1 MKLRY
6 QMRGLGI
13 GMIVT
18 ALLMGLTAEKVPLSD
33 AEIRARAAELG
44 MIESDALKLT
54 DIQNVPAGSPSPEQN
69 GAGETE
75 FGTANSEPDSEE
87 SRGAS
92 GEEEQ
97 PGSEGASGEEEQPGS
112 EGASGEEEQPG
123 SGGSSGEAGQ
133 SGPEGTSGE
142 EGQPDS
148 RPAGEMVTIT
158 VEPGITSYRVCI
170 MLEEAGLVEDAAEFD
185 TYLCENGYSRK
196 IDSGTYEIPMG
207 ISEEEIAKMIT
218 RNR

>member
-6 QMRGLGI
+6 QMRGIGI

-33 AEIRARAAELG
+33 AEIKTRAAELG

-54 DIQNVPAGSPSPEQN
+54 DIQNASAGSSSPEQN
-69 GAGETE
+69 GTGETE
-75 FGTANSEPDSEE
+75 SGTASEDISESSESGSEE
-87 SRGAS
+87 ARGAS

-97 PGSEGASGEEEQPGS
+97 PDSEGASGEENS
-112 EGASGEEEQPG
+112 SDSG
-123 SGGSSGEAGQ
+123 
-133 SGPEGTSGE
+133 
-142 EGQPDS
+142 
-148 RPAGEMVTIT
+148 PAGEMVTIT

-185 TYLCENGYSRK
+185 TYLCNNGYSRK

>member
-6 QMRGLGI
+6 QMRGIGI

-33 AEIRARAAELG
+33 AEIKTRAAELG

-54 DIQNVPAGSPSPEQN
+54 DIQNASAGSSSPEQN
-69 GAGETE
+69 GTGETE
-75 FGTANSEPDSEE
+75 SGTASEDISENSESGSEE
-87 SRGAS
+87 ARGAS
-92 GEEEQ
+92 GEEER
-97 PGSEGASGEEEQPGS
+97 PDSEGASGEEEQPGL
-112 EGASGEEEQPG
+112 EGASGEENSSD
-123 SGGSSGEAGQ
+123 SG
-133 SGPEGTSGE
+133 
-142 EGQPDS
+142 
-148 RPAGEMVTIT
+148 PAGEMVTIT

-185 TYLCENGYSRK
+185 TYLCNNGYSRK